1 MEIKPSMMSEPQLDA
16 CWCAVDCKLQ
26 GFLTAA
32 EFGPF
37 MMLGERSLKKKGIG
51 AGKANEK
58 SGIERHKEANA
69 HLHHRLADD
78 YLLSASKAHPYPN
91 P

>member
-1 MEIKPSMMSEPQLDA
+1 
-16 CWCAVDCKLQ
+16 
-26 GFLTAA
+26 
-32 EFGPF
+32 

-78 YLLSASKAHPYPN
+78 YLLSASKAHLVIDDQFSALMQEAAGLKKALRGTTKAEAAS
-91 P
+91 